1 MSNSGSYNK
10 VATPAWQL
18 FHRVTVSAH
27 QCLRWIVQGQ
37 ESDVDNIDDD
47 GGKERGCQC
56 WGRKMEVGASPSADS
71 VTEATEY
78 VQCHQDR
85 MSSNILSGMVD
96 WSGSGAQALGW
107 SRGYWSAW
115 RVSRVGGVGTSASVT
130 QVERCALS

>member
-27 QCLRWIVQGQ
+27 QCLGWIVQEQ
-37 ESDVDNIDDD
+37 ESDVDNLDND
-47 GGKERGCQC
+47 GGKERGCRC

-71 VTEATEY
+71 VTEAMEY

-85 MSSNILSGMVD
+85 MSLNILLGTAD
-96 WSGSGAQALGW
+96 RSGSDMWALGG

-115 RVSRVGGVGTSASVT
+115 R
-130 QVERCALS
+130 